1 MTDAHCHLNF
11 HSFETDYDEVIKRAL
26 KAGITR
32 IINAGTSL
40 DSSTKAVEFAEKYPN
55 LYAIVGVHP
64 HHADKLIKSHPEH
77 SEGSS
82 RQDSSAS
89 PQNDKNNWLQ
99 ELEQLTKHPK
109 VIGIGEIGMDYY
121 SYQSNGIV
129 DPKIQREVFEKQIEL
144 AYKTG
149 LPFQIHNRHAGI
161 DVIEILTH
169 HKNSF
174 QTVPG
179 MFHCFAGTKEVLK
192 D

>member
-64 HHADKLIKSHPEH
+64 HHADKLE
-77 SEGSS
+77 
-82 RQDSSAS
+82 D
-89 PQNDKNNWLQ
+89 NWTQ
-99 ELEQLTKHPK
+99 ELEKLTKHPK

-129 DPKIQREVFEKQIEL
+129 DPK
-144 AYKTG
+144 
-149 LPFQIHNRHAGI
+149 
-161 DVIEILTH
+161 
-169 HKNSF
+169 
-174 QTVPG
+174 
-179 MFHCFAGTKEVLK
+179 
-192 D
+192 